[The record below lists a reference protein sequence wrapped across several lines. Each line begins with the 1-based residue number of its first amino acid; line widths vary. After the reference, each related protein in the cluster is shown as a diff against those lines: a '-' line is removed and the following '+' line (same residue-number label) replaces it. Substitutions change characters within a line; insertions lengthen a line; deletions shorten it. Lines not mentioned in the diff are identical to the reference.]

1 MKRFVIDASKAVLN
15 RPTPEA
21 KVEDAEFEE
30 GDVFAIDIVVS
41 TGEGK
46 PK

>member
-1 MKRFVIDASKAVLN
+1 MQTCSKAVLN
-15 RPTPEA
+15 RPGA
-21 KVEDAEFEE
+21 DQKVEDSEFEE
-30 GDVFAIDIVVS
+30 GEVYAIDIVVS